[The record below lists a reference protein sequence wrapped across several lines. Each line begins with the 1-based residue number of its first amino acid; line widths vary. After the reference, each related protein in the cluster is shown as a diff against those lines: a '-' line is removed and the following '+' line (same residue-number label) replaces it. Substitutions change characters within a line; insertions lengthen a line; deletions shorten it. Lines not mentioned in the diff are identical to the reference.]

1 VVLANGAENFTMSES
16 EEVENLFIQKTLMQL
31 GDKEVKF
38 ISKIDDHDASENTG
52 FYIAACKE
60 YDEFLHVFKSDD
72 LTFHLTVPR
81 NL

>member
-38 ISKIDDHDASENTG
+38 ISKIDDHDAGENTG

-60 YDEFLHVFKSDD
+60 YDEYLHVFKSDD
-72 LTFHLTVPR
+72 PTFHLTVPR